1 MPGGFACDSD
11 TFQVGFHAEH
21 LFLESMGEI
30 ASQFEDTRAI
40 TYVIIWLA
48 PRAGKMNQIL
58 HCDWLPERAR
68 WSHRACPGL
77 PT

>member
-1 MPGGFACDSD
+1 MSSPGPKILKLGWCRGMPGGFACDSD

-40 TYVIIWLA
+40 T
-48 PRAGKMNQIL
+48 
-58 HCDWLPERAR
+58 
-68 WSHRACPGL
+68 
-77 PT
+77 